1 MITRINKLKDF
12 GVYKDFNRT
21 GDLQDFEELNIIY
34 GWNYSGKTT
43 ISRLFSF
50 LNKELPSDFSDSTIE
65 LHRTDGSRISKEN
78 LSIPGRS
85 VHVFNADFIEKNL
98 KWDGESFEA
107 IKVLLVGED
116 AIEAQDQINDYS
128 SKIQKIEAIIKK
140 LQLTISEGNN
150 NISTKQTDR
159 ASEIKR
165 VLQLVQTYTKT
176 HLKPTFDSIR
186 DDYESYILGNKEYT
200 AELSKALVN
209 ESDRLPDNLSSIN
222 LHLSLSA
229 LKNEASTLLSHIPEL
244 TNTIEYFIKNPQVST
259 WVENGLPFLE
269 KNENCHFCGNKITE
283 ERKSELLSHF
293 SEDLK
298 NHKRKIADLIS
309 RLNSKKASEI
319 NLSQTQFYS
328 ENQPSFIKFKDEI
341 NEGITLFNSDIERV
355 ILKLQKKS
363 DSPFKPDTEPIT
375 FNYNEELITGSVKE
389 LNDIIET
396 NNQTSKDLL
405 EQKALSIEAIKKHLV
420 AELIESLNLEEIQE
434 KESIYLNRIEA
445 FKKRSSEWKSEI
457 EILEGTISEAQ
468 KGKEELNKLISK
480 FLGRDE
486 VQVEVKNIAGTERFV
501 LQRGSQKARY
511 LSEGEKTAIA
521 LSFFITT
528 LQEVNNLDQ
537 AIVYIDDP
545 ISSLD
550 SNHIFQVNAFIKELF
565 FKKEDDNS
573 PWKLLVK
580 QLFIST
586 HNFDFFNLL
595 TELPLP
601 AKKKKYFQTVR
612 KGESESTFKN
622 LPKSLQNYSS
632 EYHYLFELL
641 HKFHESEDKDDYPT
655 LMGLPNAIRRFTELY
670 TYSRLPTNK
679 SATVDQRAD
688 KLWGAERSKRIL
700 KVLHYF
706 SHANSITR
714 IQGNS
719 DLICDIENAVEDLI
733 TELKTDPLHYDEL
746 VKSLPKN

>member
-21 GDLQDFEELNIIY
+21 GDLQDFDELNIIY

-50 LNKELPSDFSDSTIE
+50 LNKELPSDFSDSIFE
-65 LHRTDGSRISKEN
+65 IQRTDGSRISKEN

-116 AIEAQDQINDYS
+116 AIKAQIQINEYRL
-128 SKIQKIEAIIKK
+128 KIEKTERIIGI
-140 LQLTISEGNN
+140 LQATILEANN
-150 NISTKQTDR
+150 NISSKQTDK

-165 VLQLVQTYTKT
+165 ILQLVETYTKA

-186 DDYESYILGNKEYT
+186 NSYDTYLLDHGEYVAKLG
-200 AELSKALVN
+200 KALVN
-209 ESDRLPDNLSSIN
+209 ESDRLPDDLSNIN
-222 LHLSLSA
+222 IQLDLSA
-229 LKNEASTLLSHIPEL
+229 LKEEASTLLSHTPEL
-244 TNTIEYFIKNPQVST
+244 TNTIEYFIENPQISS
-259 WVENGLPFLE
+259 WVENGLQFLDN
-269 KNENCHFCGNKITE
+269 NESCEFCGNTISE

-298 NHKRKIADLIS
+298 NHRRKIENLIS
-309 RLNSKKASEI
+309 SLTRKKIPEI
-319 NLSQTQFYS
+319 NLNQSQFYS
-328 ENQPSFIKFKDEI
+328 NNKPSFIKLRDEI
-341 NEGITLFNSDIERV
+341 NEEIITYNSNIDGLIE
-355 ILKLQKKS
+355 KLRNKS
-363 DSPFKPDTEPIT
+363 DSPFKADTDPIT
-375 FNYNEELITGSVKE
+375 FNYHEKRITDAVKE
-389 LNDIIET
+389 LNDLIET
-396 NNQTSKDLL
+396 NNQTSKDLSSL
-405 EQKALSIEAIKKHLV
+405 KTLSIEAIKKHLI
-420 AELIESLNLEEIQE
+420 AELIESLSLEKVQE
-434 KESIYLNRIEA
+434 KESVYLDRIG
-445 FKKRSSEWKSEI
+445 KLRNKLLEWKNEI
-457 EILEGTISEAQ
+457 EILEATISEAQ
-468 KGKEELNKLISK
+468 KGKEELNKYITQ

-486 VQVEVKNIAGTERFV
+486 VQVEVKNISGTERFV

-528 LQEVNNLDQ
+528 LQEVSNLDQ

-550 SNHIFQVNAFIKELF
+550 SNHIFQVNAFIKEF
-565 FKKEDDNS
+565 FFNKEDDNS
-573 PWKLLVK
+573 PWNLLVK

-595 TELPLP
+595 TELPLR
-601 AKKKKYFQTVR
+601 KKFFQTVR
-612 KGESESTFKN
+612 LGESESTFKN

-714 IQGNS
+714 IQHNS

-733 TELKTDPLHYDEL
+733 TELKTDPVHYDEL
-746 VKSLPKN
+746 VKSLPRN